1 MPLNHVTLVVAG
13 LALVIL
19 SAAPASAQDSERPRY
34 YLHLRGQDTNP
45 ITEVHDHWGLSLGAN
60 LGRWWGAE
68 LSMDTF
74 ERHIDRHGHTIGEY
88 GVVGLI
94 PQVRL
99 RYPLLGD
106 RLVPY
111 VVGGVGVALTEFNDS
126 KPRIPASDVRGA
138 SKTLPVATLG
148 VGIEYYFADNLA
160 VGVELKHMFAEDQ
173 TFRVNGERHSQEVAS
188 TFLTLG
194 LRLLVPE
201 LMPPAAAPPPEPA
214 AARLYLGIRFGG
226 AIATDRHNFSTADI
240 RPEPPAYFGTANQFV
255 GGALGVDF
263 GRYLGV
269 ELAAD
274 GYEVV
279 LADDGR
285 SLIEAAIMHLI
296 PQLRVRYPVLDGRLV
311 PYALAGVGAGYVEL
325 NDRKQPGLGVDIDAS
340 KWGVA
345 AALGAG
351 VEYFVASNIAFGLEA
366 RYLTNRGHDVRI
378 GTRED
383 SGHFDAV
390 TVALTL
396 RVFLAQF
403 GR

>member
-1 MPLNHVTLVVAG
+1 LKHLTLAVAG

-19 SAAPASAQDSERPRY
+19 SAVPVRAQDSARPRF

-74 ERHIDRHGHTIGEY
+74 ERHIDQHGNKIGEY

-94 PQVRL
+94 PQARL

-111 VVGGVGVALTEFNDS
+111 VVGGIGVAFTEFNDR
-126 KPRIPASDVRGA
+126 KPRIPPGDVRGA

-160 VGVELKHMFAEDQ
+160 VGVEAKHMFAEDQ
-173 TFRVNGERHSQEVAS
+173 TFRINGERHSQEVAS

-201 LMPPAAAPPPEPA
+201 LAPAAAAPPPEPPG
-214 AARLYLGIRFGG
+214 ARLYVGIRFGG
-226 AIATDRHNFSTADI
+226 AISIDRHNFSSADI
-240 RPEPPAYFGTANQFV
+240 RSEPPAYFGTANQFV
-255 GGALGVDF
+255 GGAFGVDF

-279 LADDGR
+279 LADDRGG
-285 SLIEAAIMHLI
+285 LAEVAVMHVI

-325 NDRKQPGLGVDIDAS
+325 NDRKQPGLGVDIDVS
-340 KWGVA
+340 RWGVA
-345 AALGAG
+345 GALGAG

-383 SGHFDAV
+383 SGHFDAM

-396 RVFLAQF
+396 RVILAQL